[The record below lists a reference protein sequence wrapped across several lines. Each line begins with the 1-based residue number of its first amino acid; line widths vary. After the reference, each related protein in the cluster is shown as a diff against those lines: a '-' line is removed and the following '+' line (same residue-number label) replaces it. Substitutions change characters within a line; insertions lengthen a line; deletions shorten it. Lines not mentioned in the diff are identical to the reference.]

1 MFSDKSS
8 GKFVPPNGLSARA
21 LNASNA
27 AAQAAQAAALSAAA
41 SGQQAAQSAAQNVA
55 PVAQS
60 AAENL
65 GSASRNAAQGM
76 GRSLRQ
82 GVYSARGWAA
92 PRLDTA
98 ADYWTD
104 SAAPRV
110 SAALHTTARRVD
122 PDDGGSR
129 SVLKAILLSIAGLAG
144 AGAVA
149 MLIQR
154 QLGKST
160 VRKES
165 DVVDAGD
172 DSGKP
177 TAPGQTTAP
186 AEAASADLNGQTSA
200 SRR

>member
-8 GKFVPPNGLSARA
+8 GKFAPPNDLSARA

-27 AAQAAQAAALSAAA
+27 AAQAAQAAVA
-41 SGQQAAQSAAQNVA
+41 SGQHAAH
-55 PVAQS
+55 S
-60 AAENL
+60 AAENVTPMAQAAAENV
-65 GSASRNAAQGM
+65 GSASRNAALEV
-76 GRSLRQ
+76 GRSVRH
-82 GVYSARGWAA
+82 GVVTAREWAA
-92 PRLDTA
+92 PRIETA

-104 SAAPRV
+104 SASPRV
-110 SAALHTTARRVD
+110 ADALRTTAKRVE
-122 PDDGGSR
+122 PDKGSR
-129 SVLKAILLSIAGLAG
+129 SVLKVILLSIAGLAG

-160 VRKES
+160 MRKEK
-165 DVVDAGD
+165 DAGND
-172 DSGKP
+172 AGEP
-177 TAPGQTTAP
+177 TATAPGQRAAP